1 MNKGIFELII
11 LLRLNVHI
19 IKKYRDKSSRENNA
33 ISRRKIH
40 QTGRPQKMENFQEIA
55 EKLKRSVKEQR
66 QKKADI
72 PVEAQLKIMR
82 RERERQAEID
92 QEYRKRKE
100 QAAMDLLRGLEEL
113 REQQDK

>member
-1 MNKGIFELII
+1 M
-11 LLRLNVHI
+11 
-19 IKKYRDKSSRENNA
+19 SS
-33 ISRRKIH
+33 
-40 QTGRPQKMENFQEIA
+40 KMENFQEIA
-55 EKLKRSVKEQR
+55 EKLKRSVKEQG
-66 QKKADI
+66 QKDI

-100 QAAMDLLRGLEEL
+100 QAALDLLRGLEEL

>member
-1 MNKGIFELII
+1 
-11 LLRLNVHI
+11 
-19 IKKYRDKSSRENNA
+19 
-33 ISRRKIH
+33 
-40 QTGRPQKMENFQEIA
+40 MENFQEIA

-92 QEYRKRKE
+92 QEYRKR
-100 QAAMDLLRGLEEL
+100 
-113 REQQDK
+113 